1 MPNFSNT
8 RLSDTFIKNL
18 KPREERY
25 EVYDAN
31 QPGFAVRVS
40 KTGVK
45 SWIVFG
51 RINGQRVRRTLGA
64 YPAMSLA
71 KARERARETLQE
83 IRDGISQKPAAPLR
97 FKEALELWYEREQAS
112 HKSFR
117 NVQNAITLH
126 VEPALR
132 GKLLNQVTKHDLL
145 SIIDGLE
152 DAGKRTQANR
162 VRAYLK
168 RFFKWAAERDL
179 IDLSPAEHL
188 PRAATEASRD
198 RVINQDELRAV
209 WQAAE
214 QLGYPFGPMTQLL
227 ILTGQRRA
235 EVAGALWSEID
246 LKNRTWT
253 IGKERSKNGK
263 ANIVGLSEQAM
274 RLIKQLPRRLGS
286 DYLFTVTGSTAS
298 SGFSHAKTRLDRD
311 SGVSDWRLHDLRRT
325 FATHSV
331 EHLFVAP
338 MIVDKILNH
347 QSGVVSGV
355 MAVYQRQELLS
366 ERRNALQAWAD
377 YLDQLLAKQSGA
389 A

>member
-40 KTGVK
+40 KTGIK

-51 RINGQRVRRTLGA
+51 RINRQRVRRTLGS
-64 YPAMSLA
+64 YPAMSLSM
-71 KARERARETLQE
+71 ARERARETLQE
-83 IRDGISQKPAAPLR
+83 IRDGISQKQVAPLR
-97 FKEALELWYEREQAS
+97 FNEGLELWYEREQAS
-112 HKSFR
+112 RKSFR
-117 NVQNAITLH
+117 NVQNAIALH
-126 VEPALR
+126 VKPALR
-132 GKLLNQVTKHDLL
+132 GKLVNQVTKHDLL

-198 RVINQDELRAV
+198 RVLSQDELRAV

-263 ANIVGLSEQAM
+263 ANIIGLSEQAM

-331 EHLFVAP
+331 EHLAIAP
-338 MIVDKILNH
+338 MVIDKILNH

-366 ERRNALQAWAD
+366 ERRNALQSWAD
-377 YLDQLLAKQSGA
+377 YLDQLQAKQNGA
-389 A
+389 S

>member
-1 MPNFSNT
+1 MPSFSST

-40 KTGVK
+40 KTGIK

-51 RINGQRVRRTLGA
+51 RINGQRVRRTLGS
-64 YPAMSLA
+64 YPAMSLSS
-71 KARERARETLQE
+71 ARERARVTLQE
-83 IRDGISQKPAAPLR
+83 IRDGISQKQAAPLR

-117 NVQNAITLH
+117 NVQNAIAPH
-126 VEPALR
+126 VEPTLR
-132 GKLLNQVTKHDLL
+132 GKLLNQITKYDLL

-198 RVINQDELRAV
+198 RVLSQDELRAV

-298 SGFSHAKTRLDRD
+298 SGFSHAKTRLV
-311 SGVSDWRLHDLRRT
+311 GLKHT
-325 FATHSV
+325 
-331 EHLFVAP
+331 
-338 MIVDKILNH
+338 
-347 QSGVVSGV
+347 
-355 MAVYQRQELLS
+355 
-366 ERRNALQAWAD
+366 
-377 YLDQLLAKQSGA
+377 LLACNCDTVKSIRIKKEIQENDEE
-389 A
+389 